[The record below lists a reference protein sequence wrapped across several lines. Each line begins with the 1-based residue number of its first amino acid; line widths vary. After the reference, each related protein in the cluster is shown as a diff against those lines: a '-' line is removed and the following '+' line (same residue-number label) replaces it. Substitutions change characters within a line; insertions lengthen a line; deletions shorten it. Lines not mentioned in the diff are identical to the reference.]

1 MFISDHFSHICTTLF
16 LAVWGGWPGSARH
29 FHTFKK
35 KKKKSYSQHIQEG
48 RMRQHILSCF
58 LTQQVTFK
66 TKKIIRLFCA
76 EKEPYACCCRL
87 LICVANYVFFF
98 FFKDVGSWAVV
109 FISFFINCLSMQ
121 SLLPV
126 LCFIFSVTLFKKKK
140 KTQGMYHNQTDI
152 RTVQISFLQGVCE
165 SWVFFEGKVE
175 AFLEVVLLII
185 KSFFPPW
192 FFPELPAF
200 ATSVILI
207 CWWWLCKWI
216 SLIFLRGNL
225 DHCGSRKGDIINKK
239 GVQD

>member
-1 MFISDHFSHICTTLF
+1 MCWKGAVCMLLQTTHMCCKL
-16 LAVWGGWPGSARH
+16 
-29 FHTFKK
+29 
-35 KKKKSYSQHIQEG
+35 
-48 RMRQHILSCF
+48 
-58 LTQQVTFK
+58 
-66 TKKIIRLFCA
+66 RL
-76 EKEPYACCCRL
+76 
-87 LICVANYVFFF
+87 FF

-192 FFPELPAF
+192 FFLSYLLLLLLWYWSVDDDYASGFHWYFWEEIWIIVVAEK
-200 ATSVILI
+200 VIL
-207 CWWWLCKWI
+207 
-216 SLIFLRGNL
+216 
-225 DHCGSRKGDIINKK
+225 
-239 GVQD
+239 